1 MTKSLNTFSP
11 DWISPPGATI
21 QRLMVKT
28 GHSRQALANALDV
41 SREDLDKIISGN
53 AVITKDMA
61 RRLGS
66 FFGSTT
72 EFWIKRE
79 KRYRDEMVR
88 LGKLNAA
95 QNYTEAAE

>member
-1 MTKSLNTFSP
+1 MKSLNSFSP

-21 QRLMVKT
+21 QRLLVKT
-28 GHSRQALANALDV
+28 GRSRQALANALDV
-41 SREDLDKIISGN
+41 SDEILDKIISGK
-53 AVITKDMA
+53 AVITKDIA

-66 FFGSTT
+66 FFGSSP

-88 LGKLNAA
+88 LEKLNAA
-95 QNYTEAAE
+95 QDNAEAAE